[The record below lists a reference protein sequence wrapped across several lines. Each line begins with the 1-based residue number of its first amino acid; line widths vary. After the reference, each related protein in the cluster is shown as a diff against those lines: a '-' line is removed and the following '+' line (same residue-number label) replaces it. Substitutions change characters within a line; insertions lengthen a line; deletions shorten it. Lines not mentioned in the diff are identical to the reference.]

1 MYDFISEYNS
11 LKSLA
16 DINNGDICIN
26 INIEGEFTDQ
36 YSTFI
41 PNNNINSILEEYL
54 LLNVLN
60 D

>member
-1 MYDFISEYNS
+1 MYNFINEYNS

-36 YSTFI
+36 NSTFI
-41 PNNNINSILEEYL
+41 PNYNINSILEEYL